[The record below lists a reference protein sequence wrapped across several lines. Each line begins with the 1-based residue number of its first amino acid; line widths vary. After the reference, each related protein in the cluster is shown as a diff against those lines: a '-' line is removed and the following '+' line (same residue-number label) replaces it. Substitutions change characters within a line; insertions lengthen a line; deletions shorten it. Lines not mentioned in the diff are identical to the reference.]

1 MSSAI
6 GHALA
11 GLTIY
16 SCHKSP
22 GLKWQRWLWLGWLI
36 LLALLPDLDRLIP
49 FLHQSN
55 HHEVRISH
63 SLVFALF
70 VPILTIFVLFLLG
83 ERGQLLRAR
92 SLQAIAAGLSHPLL
106 DLLVGV
112 VGIHLFWPFSWQ
124 LIKLPWGILPSRG
137 ALYLTNYYLY
147 KNFLI
152 EMGVLLP
159 VFYSIYLAFNTRYF
173 SSGIR
178 HKIFKLLLV
187 SSVFMLWAM
196 SLER

>member
-16 SCHKSP
+16 SCHKTP
-22 GLKWQRWLWLGWLI
+22 GLKGRRWVWLGWLI

-63 SLVFALF
+63 SLFFALILPF
-70 VPILTIFVLFLLG
+70 VTIFVLFILG
-83 ERGQLLRAR
+83 ERGQRLRVR
-92 SLQAIAAGLSHPLL
+92 SLQAIAAGWSHPLL

-147 KNFLI
+147 KNLLI
-152 EMGVLLP
+152 ELGVLLP
-159 VFYSIYLAFNTRYF
+159 LFYSIYLRFNTDYF
-173 SSGIR
+173 SQGIR
-178 HKIFKLLLV
+178 HKIFKLLLL

>member
-16 SCHKSP
+16 SCHKTS
-22 GLKWQRWLWLGWLI
+22 GLKWRRWLWLGWLI
-36 LLALLPDLDRLIP
+36 LLAWLPDLDRLIP

-55 HHEVRISH
+55 YHEVRISH

-70 VPILTIFVLFLLG
+70 LPVVTSFVLFILG
-83 ERGQLLRAR
+83 ARGQRLRVR
-92 SLQAIAAGLSHPLL
+92 TLQAIAAGLSHPLL

-147 KNFLI
+147 KNLLI

-159 VFYSIYLAFNTRYF
+159 LFYSIYLACNTGYF
-173 SSGIR
+173 SPKVR
-178 HKIFKLLLV
+178 NKIFKLLLV